1 MRKQRNNRVVS
12 HELFGG
18 CWKLSRLSFAIA
30 LGLTGQVFAADEDNK
45 EIPLLAYNTA
55 FIQGLGQPEDL
66 KQFLE
71 GNSILPGT
79 YRVDVY
85 VNRSLSARQDVVF
98 EKRADGEISPCLT
111 FEMLRNFGIDMDALV
126 TEGKLDGQIP
136 PTSCIDIKQ
145 ISPQASVEYEAN
157 LLRLHVN
164 VPQASMSRSARGYI
178 SPDLWDEGVTA
189 AFSNYSLN
197 ANRRQNNNIT
207 NDILF
212 LSMRNGLN
220 VGPWRL
226 RNESSYSDT
235 STGPAKYTNNR
246 SYAQRDITSLKSQ
259 LTLGETYSNS
269 EVFDSVRYRGVQLSS
284 DLAMLPDSE
293 RGYAPVIRGVAN
305 SNATVEVSQNGYV
318 MYSTN
323 VSAGPFELTDVYPT
337 GSNGDLDITIT
348 EADGQVRTFTQAF
361 ASLPVMTRRGTF
373 RYSLDAGQYD
383 NLQEGADKPVFGT
396 GNLVYGLTDNLT
408 TFGGLTLSSGF
419 TAANAGVGMNTPL
432 GAVSVDAT
440 QSESTTRR
448 GNNTGQSVRFLY
460 SKTLANS
467 STTFTLA
474 GYRYSTEGYRTFNEH
489 VDDES
494 REAGDVPTGRAR
506 SKFNLSINQNLGSK
520 FGSLYLSASDQDYWN
535 LKGRTRTFQVGY
547 NGHWDVMNYSLNV
560 SHTKFADNNA
570 AYSDFR
576 GSRDSDTQVTVSV
589 SFPLGQESR
598 SSRASFSASRDSY
611 GSSGRANLSGYVDGR
626 DDLNYSLGASRST
639 TGDYSG
645 DGQLAAKTPYANLGA
660 GYSQGKNFK
669 AANLTARGSIV
680 AHAGGVNFGQPV
692 GETFTLAEVENT
704 PGIKVGSYA
713 GVKTAGNGYAIVPNA
728 QPYRTNWINL
738 NTNDLGA
745 DVELESTSQQVVP
758 RRGAITKASF
768 KAKTGRRLEALF
780 SRANGEKVPF
790 GAVVENEA
798 GQQLAIVDPR
808 QAALVLL
815 EKPEGKL
822 KVKWGEESCS
832 AIYSLTEVKAGENY
846 QSKTLICQ

>member
-1 MRKQRNNRVVS
+1 MRKQRKDQSISFSAADTRWV
-12 HELFGG
+12 
-18 CWKLSRLSFAIA
+18 LSRLAFAIGF
-30 LGLTGQVFAADEDNK
+30 GLTSQVFADDKGNSEF
-45 EIPLLAYNTA
+45 PLLAYNTA

-71 GNSILPGT
+71 GNSVLPGT
-79 YRVDVY
+79 YRVDIY

-98 EKRADGEISPCLT
+98 EKRADGAISPCLT
-111 FEMLRNFGIDMDALV
+111 FEMLRNLGVDMDALV
-126 TEGKLDGQIP
+126 AEGKLDAQIP
-136 PTSCIDIKQ
+136 PTTCIDLKQ
-145 ISPQASVEYEAN
+145 ISPQANVEYEAN

-189 AFSNYSLN
+189 AFSNYSVN
-197 ANRRQNNNIT
+197 ANRRQNNNVT

-235 STGPAKYTNNR
+235 TTGPAKYTNNR

-269 EVFDSVRYRGVQLSS
+269 EIFDSVRYRGVQLSS

-293 RGYAPVIRGVAN
+293 RGYAPVVRGVAN

-337 GSNGDLDITIT
+337 GSNGDLEITIT
-348 EADGQVRTFTQAF
+348 EADGEVRKFIQAF

-373 RYSLDAGQYD
+373 RYSLDTGQYD
-383 NLQEGADKPVFGT
+383 NLQEDAANPIFGT
-396 GNLVYGLTDNLT
+396 GNLVYGLTDDLT
-408 TFGGLTLSSGF
+408 TFGGLTLSNGF

-440 QSESTTRR
+440 QSGSNTRE
-448 GNNTGQSVRFLY
+448 GKNTGQSVRFLY
-460 SKTLANS
+460 SKTLAGS

-474 GYRYSTEGYRTFNEH
+474 GYRYSTEGYRTFTEH

-494 REAGDVPTGRAR
+494 REPGNAPVGRAR
-506 SKFNLSINQNLGSK
+506 SKFNLTVNQNLGSK
-520 FGSLYLSASDQDYWN
+520 LGSLYLSASDQDYWN

-547 NGHWDVMNYSLNV
+547 NGHWDIVNYSVNV
-560 SHTKFADNNA
+560 AHTKFADNNA

-576 GSRDSDTQVTVSV
+576 GSRDSDTQVSLSV
-589 SFPLGQESR
+589 SLPLGRESR
-598 SSRASFSASRDSY
+598 STRASFSASHDSY
-611 GSSGRANLSGYVDGR
+611 GSSGRANLYGYVDGR
-626 DDLNYSLGASRST
+626 DDLNYSLGASRNS
-639 TGDYSG
+639 TGDYVG
-645 DGQLAAKTPYANLGA
+645 DGQLTAKTPYANLGA
-660 GYSQGKNFK
+660 GYSQGKDFK

-680 AHAGGVNFGQPV
+680 AHGGGVNFGQPV

-728 QPYRTNWINL
+728 QPYRANWVNL
-738 NTNDLGA
+738 NTKELGA

-758 RRGAITKASF
+758 RRGSITKASF

-780 SRANGEKVPF
+780 SQASGEKIPF

-798 GQQLAIVDPR
+798 GQQVAIVDPR
-808 QAALVLL
+808 QTALILL
-815 EKPEGKL
+815 EKSEGSL
-822 KVKWGEESCS
+822 KVKWGQKNCS
-832 AIYSLTEVKAGENY
+832 AAYSLAEAKVGENY
-846 QSKTLICQ
+846 QSQTLTCQ